1 MCLQCSK
8 RSPVLETHRTSA
20 KRSPFLDVHHTTITV
35 IAAVDTLFYSCAV
48 VSGLL
53 NATKRASSSN
63 CDTHSAIWALVGAL
77 DFELLIAH
85 WVYRPCSTSLVM
97 RSPERHMTAAAVC
110 LYWFVKGSV
119 LNKHLLWMCQRAR
132 DFAQR
137 HEPRTSQYLAVADR
151 RESNYGKLSFR
162 KILWQ

>member
-85 WVYRPCSTSLVM
+85 WVYRPCSTRSSCGAQSDTWQQLRFVCIGLWALFSTNTYYGCVSVREILRSVM
-97 RSPERHMTAAAVC
+97 NHARHNIWQLQTDVKAITA
-110 LYWFVKGSV
+110 
-119 LNKHLLWMCQRAR
+119 N
-132 DFAQR
+132 
-137 HEPRTSQYLAVADR
+137 
-151 RESNYGKLSFR
+151 
-162 KILWQ
+162 